1 MGKRIL
7 HVTGFGHNTRARDLA
22 HAFERYGRLVR
33 CDIPGARRE
42 SKPIPFANPCAGIPD
57 NRFAFVEYEESRDA
71 ADAFDR
77 MHDQYVGDHRIGV
90 QWAKRPPAR
99 SWRFDGGDERGA
111 PSGDRAR
118 SSRRSRSRSPSYRS
132 RGGDRSSRR
141 SGRSRS
147 RSRSSRSPARDDR
160 RSNGRGYDDRRAAPS
175 SSRRPPSESRSPSRH
190 ARRRDESAGR
200 PAPRDRSPGSRRSYS
215 RSPSRSR
222 SPRAKPSAPAMD
234 VDALRPADEPTSAHD
249 DAADHHD
256 DLED

>member
-42 SKPIPFANPCAGIPD
+42 SKP
-57 NRFAFVEYEESRDA
+57 FAFVEYEESRDA

-147 RSRSSRSPARDDR
+147 RSSRSPARDDR
-160 RSNGRGYDDRRAAPS
+160 RSNGRGYDDRRAAAS
-175 SSRRPPSESRSPSRH
+175 SSRRPPSESRSPPRH

-222 SPRAKPSAPAMD
+222 SPRANPSAPAMD
-234 VDALRPADEPTSAHD
+234 VDALRPADEPTSVHD